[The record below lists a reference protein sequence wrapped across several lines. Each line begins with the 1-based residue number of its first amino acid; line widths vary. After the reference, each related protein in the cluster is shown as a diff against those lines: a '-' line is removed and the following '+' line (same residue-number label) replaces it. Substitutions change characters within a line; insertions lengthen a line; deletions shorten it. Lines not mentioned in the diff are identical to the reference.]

1 MWPKSQVFLL
11 VKLSSTWENIL
22 NIGEIFLTIYP
33 SFSSAIISSEGKVFT
48 FGATSFGR
56 LGTDR
61 DGSSGNNNSTKRSQN
76 TPLEVRYFRNLPIH
90 SLASGDFHMLAL
102 AHDCSVYS
110 WGCGSDGQLVSALL
124 YKTDS
129 PLTLLYS

>member
-1 MWPKSQVFLL
+1 M
-11 VKLSSTWENIL
+11 ST
-22 NIGEIFLTIYP
+22 
-33 SFSSAIISSEGKVFT
+33 EGKVFT

-61 DGSSGNNNSTKRSQN
+61 DGTTGNSNSTKRTQN
-76 TPLEVRYFRNLPIH
+76 TPLEVRYFRNLPVH

-110 WGCGSDGQLVSALL
+110 WGCGSDGQLVSELFPHTMNIPHTRRM
-124 YKTDS
+124 KIFSFCS
-129 PLTLLYS
+129 PLLFDISILLSVTS

>member
-1 MWPKSQVFLL
+1 MHAKYLEFRNV
-11 VKLSSTWENIL
+11 SSTIIKYSL
-22 NIGEIFLTIYP
+22 PLIHLF
-33 SFSSAIISSEGKVFT
+33 FSAIISSEGKVFT

-61 DGSSGNNNSTKRSQN
+61 DGASGNSNIAKRTQNN
-76 TPLEVRYFRNLPIH
+76 PLEVRYFRNLPVH

-110 WGCGSDGQLVSALL
+110 WGCGSDGQLVSAL
-124 YKTDS
+124 
-129 PLTLLYS
+129 